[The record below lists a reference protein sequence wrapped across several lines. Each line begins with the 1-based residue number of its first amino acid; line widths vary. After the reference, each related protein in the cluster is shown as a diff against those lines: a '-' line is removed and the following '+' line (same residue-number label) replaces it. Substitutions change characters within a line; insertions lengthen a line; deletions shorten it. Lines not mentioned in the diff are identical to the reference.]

1 MTRNEVS
8 NTNTMTPEQVKCMVA
23 GKSQQSENFLGEEEV
38 KDAVRAKG
46 TKIATVTFLK
56 ADGSLRTI
64 NGLFKPSSKI
74 VGSERGVAQ
83 GEAMKARG
91 QVPVYEL
98 VSKQWK
104 SFYADRVVEIK

>member
-1 MTRNEVS
+1 MLTS
-8 NTNTMTPEQVKCMVA
+8 EQVKCLVK
-23 GKSQQSENFLGEEEV
+23 GK
-38 KDAVRAKG
+38 D

-56 ADGSLRTI
+56 ADGSVRVV

-74 VGSERGVAQ
+74 VGSDKGLAQ

-91 QVPVYEL
+91 QIPVWEIA
-98 VSKQWK
+98 SKSWK

>member
-1 MTRNEVS
+1 MLT
-8 NTNTMTPEQVKCMVA
+8 TQTVKELIE
-23 GKSQQSENFLGEEEV
+23 K
-38 KDAVRAKG
+38 KG
-46 TKIATVTFLK
+46 TKIATVKFLK
-56 ADGSLRTI
+56 ADGTIRTV

-98 VSKQWK
+98 SSKQWK
-104 SFYADRVVEIK
+104 SFMLDKVLSIV

>member
-1 MTRNEVS
+1 MT
-8 NTNTMTPEQVKCMVA
+8 TNLMTKEQV
-23 GKSQQSENFLGEEEV
+23 QRLI
-38 KDAVRAKG
+38 KDKG
-46 TKIATVTFLK
+46 SKIATVSFIK
-56 ADGSLRTI
+56 ADGTTRVI

-98 VSKQWK
+98 TSKRWK
-104 SFYADRVVEIK
+104 SFYADKVLEIK

>member
-1 MTRNEVS
+1 MT
-8 NTNTMTPEQVKCMVA
+8 TNNMMTVEQVKCMIE
-23 GKSQQSENFLGEEEV
+23 G
-38 KDAVRAKG
+38 KG
-46 TKIATVTFLK
+46 TKIATVSFIK
-56 ADGSLRTI
+56 ADGSTRTI

-98 VSKQWK
+98 ISKRWK
-104 SFYADRVVEIK
+104 SFYADRVVEIR

>member
-1 MTRNEVS
+1 MTNL
-8 NTNTMTPEQVKCMVA
+8 MTKEQVKCMIE
-23 GKSQQSENFLGEEEV
+23 G
-38 KDAVRAKG
+38 KG
-46 TKIATVTFLK
+46 TKIATVSFIK
-56 ADGSLRTI
+56 ADGSVRTI

-91 QVPVYEL
+91 QIPVYEL
-98 VSKQWK
+98 ASKRWK

>member
-1 MTRNEVS
+1 MLT
-8 NTNTMTPEQVKCMVA
+8 TQTVKELIE
-23 GKSQQSENFLGEEEV
+23 K
-38 KDAVRAKG
+38 KG
-46 TKIATVTFLK
+46 TKIATVKFLK
-56 ADGSLRTI
+56 ADGTIRTV

-98 VSKQWK
+98 SSKQWK
-104 SFYADRVVEIK
+104 SFYADKVLSIV